1 MSWIMHN
8 VDTLYNLA
16 WRGKALTYLIAKM
29 KPLLGGRAVRVKQHR
44 HICCELIEMNRILIF
59 FVAKIMS
66 LRFVLLPKT
75 FIFAWLSSNRDVA
88 VGGYMNVLV
97 AVRVLHDW
105 QVAYDEQWV
114 DMGRSPSLIY
124 SYERRTVHKKQR

>member
-1 MSWIMHN
+1 
-8 VDTLYNLA
+8 
-16 WRGKALTYLIAKM
+16 
-29 KPLLGGRAVRVKQHR
+29 
-44 HICCELIEMNRILIF
+44 MNRILIF

-88 VGGYMNVLV
+88 VGVYMNVLV

>member
-1 MSWIMHN
+1 
-8 VDTLYNLA
+8 
-16 WRGKALTYLIAKM
+16 
-29 KPLLGGRAVRVKQHR
+29 
-44 HICCELIEMNRILIF
+44 MNRILIF

-105 QVAYDEQWV
+105 QFAYDEQWV
-114 DMGRSPSLIY
+114 DMGRSLSLIY